1 MTGKLQGSR
10 GVPRACWKQML
21 SEKFGDNPDE
31 RLKLYGSLARLAR
44 DKNAPYSDS
53 WTAVMLKASHDSW
66 SRIRQLGRETL
77 LREVK
82 MEVELSNKNFSRRVL
97 SLLLSK
103 WPQMKCWYEREG
115 FLLLLLGFFLS
126 KADVISD
133 GRVLSYILL
142 RVGLPSLLDP
152 QLPVREVAVNVTV
165 QIAELSGDLASF
177 TQDHL
182 LIQLKLLL
190 EERKEPSACEIEGL
204 LSGVTRLMVVCPST
218 LHTEW
223 WAKMQPLLQ
232 QLSVHSAASVR
243 QRVAAVWAPLSV
255 RSFEMLCIAIIKK
268 SESPS
273 ESDEWWRMVEV
284 LLMALQEQLAHLL
297 TLTDGEVTVDLETRG
312 ASIADSLYAVLMF
325 AEMQRFEVMR
335 MGKQLVPLLTQFW
348 VRFAPSLDFVE
359 ACCGQVERRFL
370 ERAHFLRLFLPEL
383 IWFLALRR
391 YLRPAEDVE
400 RVRDAV
406 SQHLLPLLHGKWNVF
421 LNSNDIGTVL
431 PRPGYALAV
440 LLLVTYFPDCLTKSV
455 NRDLMTFALSEGAWK
470 RALSEDIDSVRY
482 GVDFALSVRRIGGT
496 ILHLVPVWL
505 EWISNAYAHQQ
516 CLILEAV
523 KIAVGSPKYWVS
535 SKPFSFAYCSVFDAP
550 TMQEGGEEVSR
561 GFYWLKLH
569 CPTPACLPEIP
580 FLSADA
586 AGAAGVVPAAVHET
600 VYASVYVSKGTEHSV
615 LRIAR
620 SLMLTECEAN
630 RKAESIAAVV
640 AAVVARLENVSP
652 RWREALPVSFGGAPG
667 VPDCRAQG
675 GIRDKHSGC
684 SDWDDSEGGLDAEGV
699 DTDEEI
705 REAGRLFAVILGSCF
720 GADVGG
726 FLRAVGPAER
736 QSAALLL
743 NEFEGGCRV
752 TR

>member
-10 GVPRACWKQML
+10 GMTRACWQQML

-44 DKNAPYSDS
+44 DKNEPYSDS

-82 MEVELSNKNFSRRVL
+82 MEVELSNKNFSWRVL

-103 WPQMKCWYEREG
+103 WPQMEYWYEREG

-126 KADVISD
+126 KADVVSD

-165 QIAELSGDLASF
+165 QIAELSNELGSF

-182 LIQLKLLL
+182 LIQLKLRL
-190 EERKEPSACEIEGL
+190 EERKEPSACEVEGL
-204 LSGVTRLMVVCPST
+204 LSGVARLMVVCPST
-218 LHTEW
+218 LHSEW

-243 QRVAAVWAPLSV
+243 QRVAAVWASLPV
-255 RSFEMLCIAIIKK
+255 RSFEMLCIAIIEK

-297 TLTDGEVTVDLETRG
+297 TLTDGEVRVDLETCG
-312 ASIADSLYAVLMF
+312 AFIADSLYAVLMF
-325 AEMQRFEVMR
+325 AEMRRFEVAR

-348 VRFAPSLDFVE
+348 VRFAPSLAFVE
-359 ACCGQVERRFL
+359 VCCGQVGKRFRERV
-370 ERAHFLRLFLPEL
+370 HFSRLFLPEL

-406 SQHLLPLLHGKWNVF
+406 SRHLLPLLHRGWDAFFNF
-421 LNSNDIGTVL
+421 HDTGTAL
-431 PRPGYALAV
+431 SQPGYTLAA
-440 LLLVTYFPDCLTKSV
+440 LLLVTYFPDCLTTTV
-455 NRDLMTFALSEGAWK
+455 NRDLMKFALSEEAWK
-470 RALSEDIDSVRY
+470 RALSEDINSVRY
-482 GVDFALSVRRIGGT
+482 GVDFALSVRRVGGT

-505 EWISNAYAHQQ
+505 QWLSNAYAHQQ

-523 KIAVGSPKYWVS
+523 KIAVGSPKHWVS
-535 SKPFSFAYCSVFDAP
+535 RKPFSFAYHSVFDAP

-569 CPTPACLPEIP
+569 CPTPACLPEIS
-580 FLSADA
+580 FFSADV
-586 AGAAGVVPAAVHET
+586 AGAAGDVPAAVHET
-600 VYASVYVSKGTEHSV
+600 VYARVYVSKGTEHSV

-620 SLMLTECEAN
+620 SLMLMECEGN
-630 RKAESIAAVV
+630 RKAESIAVV
-640 AAVVARLENVSP
+640 AAAVIARLENVSP
-652 RWREALPVSFGGAPG
+652 KWREALPVSLGGASG
-667 VPDCRAQG
+667 VARCRAEG
-675 GIRDKHSGC
+675 GNDDKRRGC
-684 SDWDDSEGGLDAEGV
+684 SGWDDSEGGLDAGGIE
-699 DTDEEI
+699 TEEEI
-705 REAGRLFAVILGSCF
+705 REAGRLFAVILGGCF

-726 FLRAVGPAER
+726 FLCAIGPAER
-736 QSAALLL
+736 QSAARLL
-743 NEFEGGCRV
+743 NEVGGGGRD